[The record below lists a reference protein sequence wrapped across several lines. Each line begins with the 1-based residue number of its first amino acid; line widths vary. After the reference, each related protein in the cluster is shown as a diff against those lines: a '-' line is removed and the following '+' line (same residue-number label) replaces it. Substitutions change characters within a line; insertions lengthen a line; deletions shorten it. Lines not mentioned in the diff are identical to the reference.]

1 MQKKSI
7 LPLVVNSPLAS
18 LTGCNKE
25 PILDSECS
33 YKQSGSG
40 VTDIKKFKN
49 RMISNDEKY
58 FIYESDDNGYKFKLE
73 IDRQILSATMIMKE
87 NNTTNV
93 KSYLT
98 GVCK

>member
-1 MQKKSI
+1 MMRNTLS
-7 LPLVVNSPLAS
+7 S
-18 LTGCNKE
+18 
-25 PILDSECS
+25 
-33 YKQSGSG
+33 
-40 VTDIKKFKN
+40 
-49 RMISNDEKY
+49 
-58 FIYESDDNGYKFKLE
+58 ESDDNGYKFKLE